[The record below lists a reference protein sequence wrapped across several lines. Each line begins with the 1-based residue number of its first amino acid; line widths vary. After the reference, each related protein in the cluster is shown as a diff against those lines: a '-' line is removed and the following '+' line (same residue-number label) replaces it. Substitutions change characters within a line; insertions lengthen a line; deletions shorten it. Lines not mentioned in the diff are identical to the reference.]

1 MATARSPGE
10 RKLFGRKA
18 AMSPRKAMSV
28 RLPDSMNAQLNAL
41 ARVDGVHISEL
52 VREALE
58 DYMARR
64 ASEKDFKERLQQRL
78 EEDWKVLQQLR
89 GGD

>member
-1 MATARSPGE
+1 MAAARSPSE
-10 RKLFGRKA
+10 RQLRGQWDS
-18 AMSPRKAMSV
+18 MSPRKAMSV

-41 ARVDGVHISEL
+41 ARVDGVHVSEL
-52 VREALE
+52 VREAIE

-89 GGD
+89 GEG

>member
-1 MATARSPGE
+1 
-10 RKLFGRKA
+10 
-18 AMSPRKAMSV
+18 MSV

-41 ARVDGVHISEL
+41 ARVDGVHVSEL
-52 VREALE
+52 VREAIE

-89 GGD
+89 GED

>member
-1 MATARSPGE
+1 MAAARSPGE
-10 RKLFGRKA
+10 RELRGQGDS
-18 AMSPRKAMSV
+18 MSPRKAMSV

-41 ARVDGVHISEL
+41 ARVDGVHVSEL
-52 VREALE
+52 VREAIE

-89 GGD
+89 GED

>member
-1 MATARSPGE
+1 
-10 RKLFGRKA
+10 
-18 AMSPRKAMSV
+18 MSPNKAMSV

-41 ARVDGVHISEL
+41 ARVDGVHVSEL
-52 VREALE
+52 VREAIE

-89 GGD
+89 GED